1 MEVGE
6 QLWESV
12 LPFSCVG
19 PELGPGDQA
28 WQEVSE
34 PHSVAQAGLQPI
46 YLSSWSHSHGN
57 PLSLLGLEAYAAIP
71 DCKYCL

>member
-6 QLWESV
+6 QPWESV

-28 WQEVSE
+28 WQEV
-34 PHSVAQAGLQPI
+34 AQAGLQPI
-46 YLSSWSHSHGN
+46 YPPSWSHSHGN
-57 PLSLLGLEAYAAIP
+57 PLSLLGLEAYAAVP